1 MGNSDV
7 DKWLDNMA
15 EKQLSKSHETV
26 AGLNKRMDKVLDGA
40 SDFMTEIM
48 ASRAPLETTL

>member
-26 AGLNKRMDKVLDGA
+26 AGLNKRMDKVLDVA
-40 SDFMTEIM
+40 SDFITEIM
-48 ASRAPLETTL
+48 ASRTPLETTL